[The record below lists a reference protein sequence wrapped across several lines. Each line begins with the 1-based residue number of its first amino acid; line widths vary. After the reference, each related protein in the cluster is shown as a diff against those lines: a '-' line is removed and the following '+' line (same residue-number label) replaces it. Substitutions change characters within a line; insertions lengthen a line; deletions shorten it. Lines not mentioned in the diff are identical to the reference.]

1 MKSKHGSPPAH
12 QWKKLLVL
20 ASGSLLIVCMGVL
33 AISCSKDKPTDSTS
47 KPNPV
52 SWNTGVVSLIADDFY
67 IQAAGVT
74 YLANVLNVNVG
85 GSSNTLE
92 LEWVEHDTD
101 MRLYVYFEADSA
113 NWWSDEIRTYDGAKN
128 DGTRWIYYYGEFF
141 KSTLGTQFQGDVDLT
156 SNDSDNGVIGKLH
169 FKNLRLLAF

>member
-1 MKSKHGSPPAH
+1 MKSKHCPSPVQ
-12 QWKKLLVL
+12 QWKKPHVL
-20 ASGSLLIVCMGVL
+20 TSVSILIVYMGLL

-47 KPNPV
+47 KPNPI
-52 SWNTGVVSLIADDFY
+52 SWNTGVVSLNADDFY

-74 YLANVLNVNVG
+74 YLANVSNVDVG
-85 GSSNTLE
+85 GSSSTLE
-92 LEWVEHDTD
+92 LEWIEHETD

-128 DGTRWIYYYGEFF
+128 DGTRWVYYYGEFF

-156 SNDSDNGVIGKLH
+156 SSDSDNGVIGKLH